1 MDTWAEAAS
10 PGPCPPNPN
19 PRGLA
24 GGAQAPEVRL
34 PALQLLLPVPHPVP
48 TWTSLEG
55 PSSKGQAGIC
65 SNSGDPGSLLQT
77 CPGPGTDEG
86 RVPTLPPLE
95 AASWDPR
102 AEAGPWNSTAH
113 ICWLQRDREGG
124 RGAPL
129 AQGSTWERGNS
140 RRGRVPGGGGGSLC
154 LNTIHRLPATG
165 SRLGLQGCGSL
176 AWRLSPA
183 SPAPSSSRFPQNL
196 RPPCRLLTHGF
207 SFSLMELQMGE
218 QEGGSVGGKEMGQAL
233 HPQGTGQGR
242 GLTL

>member
-1 MDTWAEAAS
+1 M
-10 PGPCPPNPN
+10 
-19 PRGLA
+19 
-24 GGAQAPEVRL
+24 
-34 PALQLLLPVPHPVP
+34 
-48 TWTSLEG
+48 
-55 PSSKGQAGIC
+55 
-65 SNSGDPGSLLQT
+65 
-77 CPGPGTDEG
+77 
-86 RVPTLPPLE
+86 
-95 AASWDPR
+95 
-102 AEAGPWNSTAH
+102 
-113 ICWLQRDREGG
+113 
-124 RGAPL
+124 

-154 LNTIHRLPATG
+154 LNTVHRLPATG